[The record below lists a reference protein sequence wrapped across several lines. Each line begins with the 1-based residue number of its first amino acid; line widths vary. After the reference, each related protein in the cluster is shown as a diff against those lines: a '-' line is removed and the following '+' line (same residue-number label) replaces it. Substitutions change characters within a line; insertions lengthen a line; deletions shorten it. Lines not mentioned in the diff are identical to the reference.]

1 MYLGK
6 AGRGELKDGDA
17 LARGDGVGE
26 DAAGIVGAKV
36 VKGEKH
42 RAETDT

>member
-6 AGRGELKDGDA
+6 AGWSELKDGDA

-26 DAAGIVGAKV
+26 NAAAVVGAKV

-42 RAETDT
+42 CAETDT